1 MEKVAIINNLYFEQ
15 QKSLS
20 EIADLIN
27 TSVSYISRILKKNE
41 DYNKEKE
48 RRKKENLKI
57 RRDKQ
62 KQLIYAKRNNGT
74 DIEYLKMNVQHE
86 EATKELSKSTT
97 IGKDALRKWCSSAY
111 IYNRKKKVYMFDTTT
126 LLKPADF
133 PLYIKA

>member
-1 MEKVAIINNLYFEQ
+1 MEKIAIINNLYFEQ

-48 RRKKENLKI
+48 RRKQENLKI

-62 KQLIYAKRNNGT
+62 KQLIYAKRNNGI

-86 EATKELSKSTT
+86 EATKELSQSTT

-111 IYNRKKKVYMFDTTT
+111 IYNRKKKAYMFDTTT

>member
-1 MEKVAIINNLYFEQ
+1 
-15 QKSLS
+15 
-20 EIADLIN
+20 
-27 TSVSYISRILKKNE
+27 
-41 DYNKEKE
+41 
-48 RRKKENLKI
+48 
-57 RRDKQ
+57 
-62 KQLIYAKRNNGT
+62 
-74 DIEYLKMNVQHE
+74 MNVQHE